1 MWYEPASKLDDE
13 TVNLLVTNTRNAQAY
28 GIVRALRPYARKIV
42 ATMEGD
48 KCLAARLSHA
58 ANSRL
63 VDERYYTPSP
73 AQDWRAGRIQ
83 KENTA
88 REEAYIQATLRI
100 CEKEQIDTVFP
111 SFDPHVYVLSKNKER
126 FKEIGVLIPI
136 PDYEAVVACLDKYR
150 TIRATQQIG
159 FPCPKSY
166 LPESEDDLRM
176 IAEKV
181 EFPLVVKP
189 RFTAGGR
196 GTQVVKD
203 FSELSEK
210 TRLVRERQG
219 VPMIQEYIPGKQNL
233 NFQFILDR
241 NGERMSV
248 VCDTNWYLSRIVQNL
263 SSGGESLAP
272 NAYVANA
279 VRLVQSL
286 GSWGGGSVQTKID
299 HRDGIPKLME
309 INPRLGVNLW
319 RRTELGINA
328 PLMCVKI
335 ARGEEVE
342 AVKDYPIGIVLIDP
356 IGTILGL
363 GFNLLDLLIYRFRT
377 GTQGKSPIDSS
388 NPPMA
393 LKELIQH
400 SKLTYFNDKKKIL
413 SPYFKYFFQD
423 PLVSILWY
431 LQFLMSALRCTNQ
444 LGR

>member
-1 MWYEPASKLDDE
+1 M
-13 TVNLLVTNTRNAQAY
+13 NLLVTNTRNAQAY
-28 GIVRALRPYARKIV
+28 AIIRFLRPYAQKIV
-42 ATMEGD
+42 VTMEGD
-48 KCLAARLSHA
+48 NRLAARLSHA

-63 VDERYYTPSP
+63 VDKRYYVPSP
-73 AQDWRAGRIQ
+73 VEDWRAGNIK
-83 KENTA
+83 KENTE
-88 REEAYIQATLRI
+88 REEAYIRAVERI
-100 CEKEQIDTVFP
+100 CEAEQIDTVFP
-111 SFDPHVYVLSKNKER
+111 SFDPHVYVFSKNKER
-126 FKEIGVLIPI
+126 FKEIGVLVPI

-150 TIRATQQIG
+150 TVRAAQQIG

-166 LPESEDDLRM
+166 LPESEDDLIR

-189 RFTAGGR
+189 RFTSGGR
-196 GTQVVKD
+196 GTRVVEN
-203 FSELSEK
+203 FSELLAR

-219 VPMIQEYIPGKQNL
+219 IPMIQEYIPGKHNQ
-233 NFQFILDR
+233 NFQFILSR
-241 NGERMSV
+241 NGEWRSV

-272 NAYVANA
+272 NTYGADA

-335 ARGEEVE
+335 ARGQEVE
-342 AVKDYPIGIVLIDP
+342 AVKDYPVGIVLIDP

-363 GFNLLDLLIYRFRT
+363 GFNLLDLLIYKFRI
-377 GTQGKSPIDSS
+377 GIQGRSPVDSS

-400 SKLTYFNDKKKIL
+400 CKQTYFNGKKRVL
-413 SPYFKYFFQD
+413 SPYFKHFVQD

>member
-1 MWYEPASKLDDE
+1 M
-13 TVNLLVTNTRNAQAY
+13 NLLVTNTRNAQAY
-28 GIVRALRPYARKIV
+28 GIIRALRPYAAKIV

-48 KCLAARLSHA
+48 NRFVARLSHA

-63 VDERYYTPSP
+63 VDKRYYVPSP

-83 KENTA
+83 RENTA
-88 REEAYIQATLRI
+88 REEAYIQAILRI
-100 CEKEQIDTVFP
+100 CEREQIDTVFP
-111 SFDPHVYVLSKNKER
+111 SFDPHVYVLSKNIER
-126 FKEIGVLIPI
+126 FKETGVLIPI
-136 PDYEAVVACLDKYR
+136 PDYESVVACLDKFR
-150 TIRATQQIG
+150 TIRAAQQIG
-159 FPCPKSY
+159 FACPKSY
-166 LPESEDDLRM
+166 LPESEDDLRR
-176 IAEKV
+176 IAEEV
-181 EFPLVVKP
+181 AFPLVVKP

-219 VPMIQEYIPGKQNL
+219 APMIQEYIPGKQNL

-241 NGERMSV
+241 NGKQMSV

-272 NAYVANA
+272 NAYITNV

-299 HRDGIPKLME
+299 HRDGIPKLLE

-328 PLMCVKI
+328 PLMCVKV
-335 ARGEEVE
+335 ARGEQLE
-342 AVKDYPIGIVLIDP
+342 AVKDYPIGKVLIDP
-356 IGTILGL
+356 IATILGV

-377 GTQGKSPIDSS
+377 GIRGTSPIDFS

-393 LKELIQH
+393 LKELLQH
-400 SKLTYFNDKKKIL
+400 CKLTYLNDKKKIL
-413 SPYFKYFFQD
+413 SPYFRYFSQD
-423 PLVSILWY
+423 PLLSILWY
-431 LQFLMSALRCTNQ
+431 LQFFMSMLRCTNQ

>member
-1 MWYEPASKLDDE
+1 M
-13 TVNLLVTNTRNAQAY
+13 NLLVTNTRNAQAY

-48 KCLAARLSHA
+48 NLLVARLSHA

-63 VDERYYTPSP
+63 VDKRYYTPSP

-83 KENTA
+83 KENTV
-88 REEAYIQATLRI
+88 REEAYIQAILRI
-100 CEKEQIDTVFP
+100 CEREQIDTIFP

-126 FKEIGVLIPI
+126 FQKIGVLIPI

-150 TIRATQQIG
+150 TVRAAQQIG

-166 LPESEDDLRM
+166 LPESENDLRM

-181 EFPLVVKP
+181 SFPLVVKP
-189 RFTAGGR
+189 RFTSGGR
-196 GTQVVKD
+196 GTRVVKN
-203 FSELSEK
+203 FSELLAT
-210 TRLVRERQG
+210 TRFVREKQG
-219 VPMIQEYIPGKQNL
+219 IPMIQEYIPGKHNQ
-233 NFQFILDR
+233 NFQFILTR
-241 NGERMSV
+241 NGEWSCV
-248 VCDTNWYLSRIVQNL
+248 VCDTNFYLSRIVQNL
-263 SSGGESLAP
+263 SLGGASLAP
-272 NAYVANA
+272 SNYVTDA
-279 VRLVQSL
+279 VRLVRSL

-335 ARGEEVE
+335 ARGQEVE

-356 IGTILGL
+356 IATILGL

-388 NPPMA
+388 NPPLA

-400 SKLTYFNDKKKIL
+400 CRVTYFNDKKKIL
-413 SPYFKYFFQD
+413 SPYFKYFVQD
-423 PLVSILWY
+423 PMVSILWY

>member
-1 MWYEPASKLDDE
+1 
-13 TVNLLVTNTRNAQAY
+13 VNLLVTNTRNAQAY
-28 GIVRALRPYARKIV
+28 GIVRALRRYARKIV

-48 KCLAARLSHA
+48 KRLAARLSHA

-63 VDERYYTPSP
+63 VDKRYYTPSP

-88 REEAYIQATLRI
+88 REEAYIQAILGI
-100 CEKEQIDTVFP
+100 CEREQIDTIFP

-126 FKEIGVLIPI
+126 FEKIGVLIPI

-150 TIRATQQIG
+150 TVRAAQQIG

-176 IAEKV
+176 IAEKL

-189 RFTAGGR
+189 RFTSGGR
-196 GTQVVKD
+196 GTRVVEN
-203 FSELSEK
+203 FSELLAR
-210 TRLVRERQG
+210 TRFVREKQG
-219 VPMIQEYIPGKQNL
+219 IPMIQEYIPGKHNQ
-233 NFQFILDR
+233 NFQFILTR
-241 NGERMSV
+241 NGEWSCV
-248 VCDTNWYLSRIVQNL
+248 VCDTNFYLSRIIQNL
-263 SSGGESLAP
+263 SLGGASLAP
-272 NAYVANA
+272 SSYVTDV
-279 VRLVQSL
+279 VRLVRSL

-299 HRDGIPKLME
+299 HRDGIPKLLE

-328 PLMCVKI
+328 PLICLKI
-335 ARGEEVE
+335 ARGQEVE
-342 AVKDYPIGIVLIDP
+342 AVKDYPIGTVLIDP
-356 IGTILGL
+356 IGTMLGL
-363 GFNLLDLLIYRFRT
+363 GFNFLDLLIYRFRT
-377 GTQGKSPIDSS
+377 RTQGKSPIDSS

-400 SKLTYFNDKKKIL
+400 CRVTYFNDKKKIL
-413 SPYFKYFFQD
+413 SPYFKYFVQD
-423 PLVSILWY
+423 PMVSILWY
-431 LQFLMSALRCTNQ
+431 LQFLVSALRCTNQ

>member
-1 MWYEPASKLDDE
+1 M
-13 TVNLLVTNTRNAQAY
+13 NLLVANTRNAQAY

-48 KCLAARLSHA
+48 NRLAARLSHA

-63 VDERYYTPSP
+63 VDKRHYAPSP
-73 AQDWRAGRIQ
+73 AKDWRAGRIQ
-83 KENTA
+83 RENTE
-88 REEAYIQATLRI
+88 REEAYIQAILRI
-100 CEKEQIDTVFP
+100 CELEKIDTILP
-111 SFDPHVYVLSKNKER
+111 SFDPHVYVFSKNKGR
-126 FKEIGVLIPI
+126 FQRLGVVIPI
-136 PDYEAVVACLDKYR
+136 ADYEGVIAPLDKYR
-150 TIRATQQIG
+150 TIRAAQEVG
-159 FPCPKSY
+159 FPCPRTY
-166 LPESEDDLRM
+166 LPESEDDLRR
-176 IAEKV
+176 IAGELG
-181 EFPLVVKP
+181 FPLVVKP
-189 RFTAGGR
+189 RFTSGGR
-196 GTQVVKD
+196 GTRVVKD
-203 FSELSEK
+203 FSELSEN
-210 TRLVRERQG
+210 TRRVRERQG
-219 VPMIQEYIPGKQNL
+219 IPMIQEYIPGKQNV

-241 NGERMSV
+241 KGERRSV
-248 VCDTNWYLSRIVQNL
+248 VCDTNWYLFRIVQNL

-272 NAYVANA
+272 NAYIADA

-309 INPRLGVNLW
+309 VNPRLGVNLW

-335 ARGEEVE
+335 AQGEEVE
-342 AVKDYPIGIVLIDP
+342 AMKQYPVGVRLLDP
-356 IGTILGL
+356 VGTVLGL
-363 GFNLLDLLIYRFRT
+363 VFNLLDLLIYRFRI
-377 GTQGKSPIDSS
+377 GIQGKAPLDSS

-400 SKLTYFNDKKKIL
+400 CKRTYFNGEKKIF

-431 LQFLMSALRCTNQ
+431 LQFFMSALKAANQ

>member
-1 MWYEPASKLDDE
+1 
-13 TVNLLVTNTRNAQAY
+13 VNLLVTNTRNAQAY
-28 GIVRALRPYARKIV
+28 GIVRALRPHARKIV

-48 KCLAARLSHA
+48 NRLAARLSHA

-63 VDERYYTPSP
+63 VDKRHYVPSP
-73 AQDWRAGRIQ
+73 AKDWRAGRIQ
-83 KENTA
+83 RENTE
-88 REEAYIQATLRI
+88 REEAYIQAILRI
-100 CEKEQIDTVFP
+100 CELEKIDTILP
-111 SFDPHVYVLSKNKER
+111 SFDPHVYVFSKNKER
-126 FKEIGVLIPI
+126 FQRLGVVIPI
-136 PDYEAVVACLDKYR
+136 ADYEGVIAPLDKYR
-150 TIRATQQIG
+150 TIRAAQEVG
-159 FPCPKSY
+159 FPCPRTY
-166 LPESEDDLRM
+166 LPESEDDLRR
-176 IAEKV
+176 IAGELG
-181 EFPLVVKP
+181 FPLVVKP
-189 RFTAGGR
+189 RFTSGGR
-196 GTQVVKD
+196 GTRVVKD
-203 FSELSEK
+203 FSELSEN
-210 TRLVRERQG
+210 TRRVRERQG
-219 VPMIQEYIPGKQNL
+219 IPMIQEYIPGKQNV

-241 NGERMSV
+241 KGERRSV
-248 VCDTNWYLSRIVQNL
+248 VCDTNWYLFRIVQNL

-272 NAYVANA
+272 NAYVADA

-309 INPRLGVNLW
+309 VNPRLGVNLW

-342 AVKDYPIGIVLIDP
+342 AVKQYPVGVRLLDP
-356 IGTILGL
+356 VGTVLGL
-363 GFNLLDLLIYRFRT
+363 VFNLLDLLIYRFRI
-377 GTQGKSPIDSS
+377 GIQGKAPLDSS

-400 SKLTYFNDKKKIL
+400 CKRTYFNGEKRIF

-431 LQFLMSALRCTNQ
+431 LQFFMSALKATNQ